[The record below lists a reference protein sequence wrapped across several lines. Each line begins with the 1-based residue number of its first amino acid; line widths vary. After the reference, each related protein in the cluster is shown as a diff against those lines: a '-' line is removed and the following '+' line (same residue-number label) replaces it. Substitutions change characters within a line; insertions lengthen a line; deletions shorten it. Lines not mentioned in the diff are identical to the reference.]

1 MAAPGMFSQGFLS
14 DKTVAGLPNWA
25 LGVGAVA
32 ALVLWKTWQ
41 KNRTES
47 IGKTGPAVD
56 GSTTPGSASNY
67 VTPGTG
73 GSGAYNTGAPTVFVV
88 PGATPSA
95 PSQPPIVGRDPGP
108 AAADY
113 SDVRTRLN
121 VGEFNTGNQ
130 LNSPWTMMVAKP
142 GESWRD
148 ITARM
153 FGYADNFAKV
163 NPNDRARVQ
172 SVAEYVR
179 QTNSAYTGTTPD
191 GSGPKPGSIVV
202 YH

>member
-14 DKTVAGLPNWA
+14 EKTVAGLPNWS
-25 LGVGAVA
+25 LGVGVVA
-32 ALVLWKTWQ
+32 LLVLWKTWQ
-41 KNRTES
+41 KNRES
-47 IGKTGPAVD
+47 VTNTGPGID

-73 GSGAYNTGAPTVFVV
+73 GSGAYNTAAPTVFVV

-95 PSQPPIVGRDPGP
+95 PSQPPIAGRDPGP
-108 AAADY
+108 DNT
-113 SDVRTRLN
+113 DVRTRLN
-121 VGEFNTGNQ
+121 VGEFNSGNQ
-130 LNSPWTMMVAKP
+130 LNSPWTMMVARP
-142 GESWRD
+142 GESWKD

-163 NPNDRARVQ
+163 NPNDKARVT
-172 SVAEYVR
+172 SVSEYVR